1 MDNRTH
7 FIVAASQFIVNDD
20 ALLIFESFD
29 VLSHE
34 QNAGDA
40 QETTLVQW
48 NEDGVMADFTFSI
61 DNTKNVVI
69 DSLSLSLVAS
79 DGTTTFNL
87 DEITVNLAP
96 NLGNPPTIDTDYTRG
111 YILPSGAE
119 FNLVK
124 VEDGGTVSTKTF
136 YDCVIGQKI
145 TWQEWIANAN
155 VPPVFIDLAQQN
167 SGLNQKAD
175 NYSNE
180 NAYKIYLMVSATVT
194 GDDSTQGNITQTYS
208 QLSTEINTYD
218 YFESDDGVIVSGTV
232 ETFDSTDTYNLNGGF
247 LENEETLF
255 KTTWVGASPLVLA
268 NVAYVIHRIERENAL
283 GQLEIEE
290 SSSLRGAVT
299 GGKLEAM
306 TVVQSGSDIVSTCII
321 KAGALSGG
329 NWKLSARIETPPI
342 PTVFGW
348 VLAHL
353 TNPNGLAVVFT
364 ARAEIYANNKTF
376 TSVNTAT
383 VSTDYEFY
391 IGDSGADLNDANAGR
406 WGTFSALT
414 FAQFDATAVPA
425 TYKVLIKYTGAVTDP
440 DILTAFKVALNETAI
455 VSATNVIKTAS
466 QVAIEDVMLPFQTD
480 TDVDSIATANATNT
494 YSEVRTDAEISAGTD
509 LTDFVAGIG
518 SLVNLDVDATGHFLT
533 SPSTISQAGDITI
546 QTTAATST
554 EGALSGLATPLQNL
568 YYPLDGLGANP
579 NAWGNDLVN
588 DDLRVS
594 DATFAQYMDYNTVAD
609 DDYIIVQATYRPTN
623 TIIYQTVL
631 AATNGTSNTLMYHF
645 SNTNDFRFGIVTS
658 GGTAMVLIAP
668 AFKDIGNVYTVTFCA
683 RKAQNIAGG
692 AGTKFD
698 VANSFAVINGRFV
711 PVTGAQST
719 SAVYNPVPAPT
730 DVVFNSRA
738 NGSFNSVGTIYHAAV
753 KVSSSPI
760 SLEDCRRYALGEI
773 LSMPYSYLFNAYSS
787 PNQFANGGTVV
798 GVPDAIAT
806 NHVGTLTNIFL

>member
-247 LENEETLF
+247 
-255 KTTWVGASPLVLA
+255 
-268 NVAYVIHRIERENAL
+268 
-283 GQLEIEE
+283 
-290 SSSLRGAVT
+290 
-299 GGKLEAM
+299 
-306 TVVQSGSDIVSTCII
+306 
-321 KAGALSGG
+321 
-329 NWKLSARIETPPI
+329 
-342 PTVFGW
+342 
-348 VLAHL
+348 
-353 TNPNGLAVVFT
+353 
-364 ARAEIYANNKTF
+364 
-376 TSVNTAT
+376 
-383 VSTDYEFY
+383 
-391 IGDSGADLNDANAGR
+391 
-406 WGTFSALT
+406 
-414 FAQFDATAVPA
+414 
-425 TYKVLIKYTGAVTDP
+425 
-440 DILTAFKVALNETAI
+440 
-455 VSATNVIKTAS
+455 
-466 QVAIEDVMLPFQTD
+466 
-480 TDVDSIATANATNT
+480 
-494 YSEVRTDAEISAGTD
+494 
-509 LTDFVAGIG
+509 
-518 SLVNLDVDATGHFLT
+518 
-533 SPSTISQAGDITI
+533 
-546 QTTAATST
+546 
-554 EGALSGLATPLQNL
+554 
-568 YYPLDGLGANP
+568 
-579 NAWGNDLVN
+579 
-588 DDLRVS
+588 
-594 DATFAQYMDYNTVAD
+594 
-609 DDYIIVQATYRPTN
+609 
-623 TIIYQTVL
+623 
-631 AATNGTSNTLMYHF
+631 
-645 SNTNDFRFGIVTS
+645 
-658 GGTAMVLIAP
+658 
-668 AFKDIGNVYTVTFCA
+668 
-683 RKAQNIAGG
+683 
-692 AGTKFD
+692 
-698 VANSFAVINGRFV
+698 
-711 PVTGAQST
+711 
-719 SAVYNPVPAPT
+719 
-730 DVVFNSRA
+730 
-738 NGSFNSVGTIYHAAV
+738 
-753 KVSSSPI
+753 
-760 SLEDCRRYALGEI
+760 
-773 LSMPYSYLFNAYSS
+773 
-787 PNQFANGGTVV
+787 
-798 GVPDAIAT
+798 
-806 NHVGTLTNIFL
+806 